1 MSGQRAT
8 FAKRQRE
15 QELKEKARQK
25 DARRSMRAE
34 RRSDPH
40 MSAGPQIAWD
50 LEVRA
55 VETVDVPMASLV
67 PQDDRA
73 D

>member
-1 MSGQRAT
+1 MSSQRST

-15 QELKEKARQK
+15 MELKDKAKAK
-25 DARRSMRAE
+25 DAKRAMRAE
-34 RRSDPH
+34 RKSDPN
-40 MSAGPQIAWD
+40 MTGGPQIAWD

-55 VETVDVPMASLV
+55 VETIDVPQASLV

>member
-1 MSGQRAT
+1 
-8 FAKRQRE
+8 
-15 QELKEKARQK
+15 
-25 DARRSMRAE
+25 MRAE
-34 RRSDPH
+34 RRSDPNIA
-40 MSAGPQIAWD
+40 AGPQIAWD

>member
-1 MSGQRAT
+1 MSSQRST

-15 QELKEKARQK
+15 QELKEKARAK

-34 RRSDPH
+34 RRSDPNIA
-40 MSAGPQIAWD
+40 AGPQIAWD